1 MRVYCIL
8 IMELIFPKFCI
19 IKKNLLPMFFYY
31 KSFYLAVQLTVS
43 SHSLLDVLS
52 ALADA
57 KSLLIFESIASEDV
71 DSNVLLMRTNLT
83 IKQYYS
89 RISALLD
96 AGLVQKKHKKYALT
110 SLGKVVYE
118 SQVVTQRALDN
129 HWILKAIDSLDG
141 VPKEEQ
147 ETAVIN
153 LIQDPELREWLTKK
167 DSQLHNGPKL
177 FQTIKQNEVRNGANV
192 MLVEDEPDLILTFK
206 TVLVSNGY
214 NVDEFTDSFEA
225 FKHFTMLNRPF
236 YDLALLD
243 IRMRGMNGIQ
253 LYQKLKAVDDRL
265 QIRFITALDA
275 ANELVSLIPN
285 FDLNHIIRKP
295 ISNEDLLAIVKNAMT
310 KSS

>member
-1 MRVYCIL
+1 M
-8 IMELIFPKFCI
+8 
-19 IKKNLLPMFFYY
+19 
-31 KSFYLAVQLTVS
+31 
-43 SHSLLDVLS
+43 DVLS

-71 DSNVLLMRTNLT
+71 DSNVLLRRTNLT

-110 SLGKVVYE
+110 SLGRVVYE
-118 SQVVTQRALDN
+118 LQVVTQRALDN

-147 ETAVIN
+147 ESAVIN
-153 LIQDPELREWLTKK
+153 LIQDPELRKWLTKK
-167 DSQLHNGPKL
+167 NSQLHNGPKL
-177 FQTIKQNEVRNGANV
+177 FGTIKKNEVRDGANII
-192 MLVEDEPDLILTFK
+192 LVEDEPDLILAFK

-214 NVDEFTDSFEA
+214 KVDEFTDPFEA

-285 FDLNHIIRKP
+285 LDLNHIIRKP
-295 ISNEDLLAIVKNAMT
+295 ISNEELLANVKNAIAQ
-310 KSS
+310 SSKVRVLGLKHAGIS

>member
-1 MRVYCIL
+1 M
-8 IMELIFPKFCI
+8 
-19 IKKNLLPMFFYY
+19 
-31 KSFYLAVQLTVS
+31 QLTVS

-71 DSNVLLMRTNLT
+71 DSNVLLRRTNLT

-110 SLGKVVYE
+110 SLGRVVYE
-118 SQVVTQRALDN
+118 LQVVTQRALDN

-147 ETAVIN
+147 ESAVIN
-153 LIQDPELREWLTKK
+153 LIQDPELRKWLTKK
-167 DSQLHNGPKL
+167 NSQLHNGPKL
-177 FQTIKQNEVRNGANV
+177 FGTIKKNEVRDGANII
-192 MLVEDEPDLILTFK
+192 LVEDEPDLILAFK

-214 NVDEFTDSFEA
+214 NVDEFTDPFEA

-285 FDLNHIIRKP
+285 LDLNHIIRKP
-295 ISNEDLLAIVKNAMT
+295 ISNEELLANVKNAIAQ
-310 KSS
+310 SSKVRVLGLKHAGIS

>member
-1 MRVYCIL
+1 M
-8 IMELIFPKFCI
+8 
-19 IKKNLLPMFFYY
+19 
-31 KSFYLAVQLTVS
+31 QLTVS

-71 DSNVLLMRTNLT
+71 DSNVLLRRTNLT

-110 SLGKVVYE
+110 SLGRVVYE
-118 SQVVTQRALDN
+118 LQVVTQRALDN

-147 ETAVIN
+147 ESAVIN
-153 LIQDPELREWLTKK
+153 LIQDPELRKWLTKK
-167 DSQLHNGPKL
+167 NSQLHNGPKL
-177 FQTIKQNEVRNGANV
+177 FGTIKKNEVRDGANII
-192 MLVEDEPDLILTFK
+192 LVEDEPDLILAFK

-285 FDLNHIIRKP
+285 LDLNHIIRKP
-295 ISNEDLLAIVKNAMT
+295 ISNEELLANVKNAIAQ
-310 KSS
+310 SSKVRVLGLKHAGIS

>member
-1 MRVYCIL
+1 
-8 IMELIFPKFCI
+8 
-19 IKKNLLPMFFYY
+19 
-31 KSFYLAVQLTVS
+31 
-43 SHSLLDVLS
+43 LS

-57 KSLLIFESIASEDV
+57 KSLSIFESIASEDV
-71 DSNVLLMRTNLT
+71 DSNVLLRRTNLT

-118 SQVVTQRALDN
+118 LQVVTQRALDN

-141 VPKEEQ
+141 VPKQEQ
-147 ETAVIN
+147 ESAVIN
-153 LIQDPELREWLTKK
+153 LIQDPELRKWLTKK
-167 DSQLHNGPKL
+167 NSQLHNGPKL
-177 FQTIKQNEVRNGANV
+177 FGTIKKNEVRDGANII
-192 MLVEDEPDLILTFK
+192 LVEDEPDLILAFK

-285 FDLNHIIRKP
+285 LDLNHIIRKP
-295 ISNEDLLAIVKNAMT
+295 ISNEELLANVKNAIAQ
-310 KSS
+310 SSKVRVLGLKHADIP

>member
-1 MRVYCIL
+1 M
-8 IMELIFPKFCI
+8 
-19 IKKNLLPMFFYY
+19 
-31 KSFYLAVQLTVS
+31 QLTVS

-71 DSNVLLMRTNLT
+71 DSNVLLRRTSLT

-110 SLGKVVYE
+110 SLGRVVYE
-118 SQVVTQRALDN
+118 LQVVTQRALDN

-147 ETAVIN
+147 ESAVIN
-153 LIQDPELREWLTKK
+153 LIQDPELRKWLTKK
-167 DSQLHNGPKL
+167 NSRLHNGPKL
-177 FQTIKQNEVRNGANV
+177 FGTIKKNEVRDGANII
-192 MLVEDEPDLILTFK
+192 LVEDEPDLILAFK

-214 NVDEFTDSFEA
+214 NVDEFTDPFEA

-285 FDLNHIIRKP
+285 LDLNHIIRKP
-295 ISNEDLLAIVKNAMT
+295 ISNEELLANVKNAIAQ
-310 KSS
+310 SSKVQVLGLKHAGIP

>member
-1 MRVYCIL
+1 M
-8 IMELIFPKFCI
+8 
-19 IKKNLLPMFFYY
+19 
-31 KSFYLAVQLTVS
+31 QLTVS

-71 DSNVLLMRTNLT
+71 DSNVLLRRTNLT

-110 SLGKVVYE
+110 SLGRVVYE
-118 SQVVTQRALDN
+118 LQVVTQRALDN

-147 ETAVIN
+147 ESAVIN
-153 LIQDPELREWLTKK
+153 LIQDPELRKWLTKK
-167 DSQLHNGPKL
+167 NSQLHNGPKL
-177 FQTIKQNEVRNGANV
+177 FGTIKKNEVRDGANII
-192 MLVEDEPDLILTFK
+192 LVEDEPDLILAFK

-214 NVDEFTDSFEA
+214 KVDEFTDPFEA

-285 FDLNHIIRKP
+285 LDLNHIIRKP
-295 ISNEDLLAIVKNAMT
+295 ISNEELLANVKNAIAQ
-310 KSS
+310 SSKVRVLGLKHAGIS

>member
-1 MRVYCIL
+1 M
-8 IMELIFPKFCI
+8 
-19 IKKNLLPMFFYY
+19 
-31 KSFYLAVQLTVS
+31 QLTVS

-71 DSNVLLMRTNLT
+71 DSNVLLRRTNLT

-110 SLGKVVYE
+110 SLGRVVYE
-118 SQVVTQRALDN
+118 LQVVTQRALDN

-147 ETAVIN
+147 ESAVIN
-153 LIQDPELREWLTKK
+153 LIQDPELRKWLTKK
-167 DSQLHNGPKL
+167 NSQLHNGPKL
-177 FQTIKQNEVRNGANV
+177 FGTIKKNEVRDGANII
-192 MLVEDEPDLILTFK
+192 LVEDEPDLILAFK

-214 NVDEFTDSFEA
+214 NVDEFTDPFEA

-285 FDLNHIIRKP
+285 LDLNHIIRKP
-295 ISNEDLLAIVKNAMT
+295 ISNEELLANVKNAIAQ
-310 KSS
+310 SSKVRVLGLKHAGNP

>member
-1 MRVYCIL
+1 M
-8 IMELIFPKFCI
+8 
-19 IKKNLLPMFFYY
+19 
-31 KSFYLAVQLTVS
+31 QLTVS

-71 DSNVLLMRTNLT
+71 DSNVLLRRTNLT

-118 SQVVTQRALDN
+118 LQVVTQRALDN

-147 ETAVIN
+147 ESAVIN
-153 LIQDPELREWLTKK
+153 LIQDPELRKWLTKNK
-167 DSQLHNGPKL
+167 SQLHNGPKL
-177 FQTIKQNEVRNGANV
+177 FGTIKKNEVRDGANII
-192 MLVEDEPDLILTFK
+192 LVEDEPDLILAFK

-214 NVDEFTDSFEA
+214 NVDEFTDPFEA

-285 FDLNHIIRKP
+285 LDLNHIIRKP
-295 ISNEDLLAIVKNAMT
+295 ISNEELLANVKNAIAQ
-310 KSS
+310 SSKVRVLGLKHAGIP

>member
-1 MRVYCIL
+1 
-8 IMELIFPKFCI
+8 
-19 IKKNLLPMFFYY
+19 
-31 KSFYLAVQLTVS
+31 VQLTVS

-52 ALADA
+52 AVADA

-71 DSNVLLMRTNLT
+71 DSNVLLRRTNLT

-118 SQVVTQRALDN
+118 LQVVTQRALDN

-141 VPKEEQ
+141 IPKEEQ
-147 ETAVIN
+147 ESAVIN
-153 LIQDPELREWLTKK
+153 LIQDPELRKWLTKK
-167 DSQLHNGPKL
+167 NSQLHDGPKH
-177 FQTIKQNEVRNGANV
+177 FGTIKRNEVRDGANII
-192 MLVEDEPDLILTFK
+192 LVEDEPDLIVAFK

-285 FDLNHIIRKP
+285 LDLNHIIRKP
-295 ISNEDLLAIVKNAMT
+295 ISNEELLATVKNAIAQ
-310 KSS
+310 SSKVRVLGV

>member
-1 MRVYCIL
+1 M
-8 IMELIFPKFCI
+8 
-19 IKKNLLPMFFYY
+19 
-31 KSFYLAVQLTVS
+31 QLTVS

-71 DSNVLLMRTNLT
+71 DSNVLLRRTSLT

-110 SLGKVVYE
+110 SLGRVVYE
-118 SQVVTQRALDN
+118 LQVVTQRALDN

-147 ETAVIN
+147 ESAVIN
-153 LIQDPELREWLTKK
+153 LIQDPELRKWLTKK
-167 DSQLHNGPKL
+167 NSQLHNGPKL
-177 FQTIKQNEVRNGANV
+177 FGTIKKNEVRDGANII
-192 MLVEDEPDLILTFK
+192 LVEDEPDLILAFK

-214 NVDEFTDSFEA
+214 NVDEFTDPFEA

-285 FDLNHIIRKP
+285 LDLNHIIRKP
-295 ISNEDLLAIVKNAMT
+295 ISNEELLANVKNAIAQ
-310 KSS
+310 SSKVRVLGLKHAGIP

>member
-1 MRVYCIL
+1 M
-8 IMELIFPKFCI
+8 
-19 IKKNLLPMFFYY
+19 
-31 KSFYLAVQLTVS
+31 QLTVS

-52 ALADA
+52 AIADA
-57 KSLLIFESIASEDV
+57 KSLLIFESIASENV
-71 DSNVLLMRTNLT
+71 DSNVLLRRTNLT
-83 IKQYYS
+83 VKQYYS
-89 RISALLD
+89 RISALVD
-96 AGLVQKKHKKYALT
+96 AGLVQKKHKKYSLT
-110 SLGKVVYE
+110 SLGKVVYQL
-118 SQVVTQRALDN
+118 QVVTQGALDN
-129 HWILKAIDSLDG
+129 HWILKAIDSLDD
-141 VPKEEQ
+141 VPKEDQ
-147 ETAVIN
+147 ESAVIN
-153 LIQDPELREWLTKK
+153 LIQDPELRKWLTKK

-177 FQTIKQNEVRNGANV
+177 FETIKQNEVRDGANI

-214 NVDEFTDSFEA
+214 NVEEFTDSFEA

-275 ANELVSLIPN
+275 ANELVSLIPD

-310 KSS
+310 QSS

>member
-1 MRVYCIL
+1 M
-8 IMELIFPKFCI
+8 
-19 IKKNLLPMFFYY
+19 
-31 KSFYLAVQLTVS
+31 QLTVS

-71 DSNVLLMRTNLT
+71 DSNVLLRRTSLT

-110 SLGKVVYE
+110 SLGRVVYE
-118 SQVVTQRALDN
+118 LQVVTQRALDN

-147 ETAVIN
+147 ESAVIN
-153 LIQDPELREWLTKK
+153 LIQDPELRKWLTKK
-167 DSQLHNGPKL
+167 NSQLHNGPKL
-177 FQTIKQNEVRNGANV
+177 FGTIKKNEVRDGANII
-192 MLVEDEPDLILTFK
+192 LVEDEPDLILAFK

-214 NVDEFTDSFEA
+214 NVDEFTDPFEA

-285 FDLNHIIRKP
+285 LDLNHIIRKP
-295 ISNEDLLAIVKNAMT
+295 ISNEELLANVKNAIAQ
-310 KSS
+310 SSKVRVLGLKHAGNP

>member
-1 MRVYCIL
+1 M
-8 IMELIFPKFCI
+8 
-19 IKKNLLPMFFYY
+19 
-31 KSFYLAVQLTVS
+31 QLTVS

-71 DSNVLLMRTNLT
+71 DSNVLLRRTSLT

-110 SLGKVVYE
+110 SLGRVVYE
-118 SQVVTQRALDN
+118 LQVVTQRALDN

-147 ETAVIN
+147 ESAVIN
-153 LIQDPELREWLTKK
+153 LIQDPELRKWLTKK
-167 DSQLHNGPKL
+167 NSQLHNGPKL
-177 FQTIKQNEVRNGANV
+177 FGTIKKNEVRDGANII
-192 MLVEDEPDLILTFK
+192 LVEDEPDLILAFK

-214 NVDEFTDSFEA
+214 KVDEFTDPFEA

-285 FDLNHIIRKP
+285 LDLNHIIRKP
-295 ISNEDLLAIVKNAMT
+295 ISNEELLANVKNAIAQ
-310 KSS
+310 SSKVRVLGLKHAGIS

>member
-1 MRVYCIL
+1 M
-8 IMELIFPKFCI
+8 
-19 IKKNLLPMFFYY
+19 
-31 KSFYLAVQLTVS
+31 QLTVS

-71 DSNVLLMRTNLT
+71 DSNVLLRRTNLT

-118 SQVVTQRALDN
+118 LQVVTQRALDN

-147 ETAVIN
+147 ESAVIN
-153 LIQDPELREWLTKK
+153 LIQDPELRKWLTKK
-167 DSQLHNGPKL
+167 KSQLHNGPKL
-177 FQTIKQNEVRNGANV
+177 FGTIKKNEVRDGANII
-192 MLVEDEPDLILTFK
+192 LVEDEPDLVLAFK

-285 FDLNHIIRKP
+285 LDLNHIIRKP
-295 ISNEDLLAIVKNAMT
+295 ISNEELLANVKNAIAQ
-310 KSS
+310 SSKVRVLGLKHASIP

>member
-1 MRVYCIL
+1 M
-8 IMELIFPKFCI
+8 
-19 IKKNLLPMFFYY
+19 
-31 KSFYLAVQLTVS
+31 QLTVS

-71 DSNVLLMRTNLT
+71 DSNVLLRRTSLT

-118 SQVVTQRALDN
+118 LQVVTQRALDN

-147 ETAVIN
+147 ESAVIN
-153 LIQDPELREWLTKK
+153 LIQDPELRKWLTKK
-167 DSQLHNGPKL
+167 KSQLHNGPKL
-177 FQTIKQNEVRNGANV
+177 FGTIKKNEVRDGANII
-192 MLVEDEPDLILTFK
+192 LVEDEPDLVLAFK

-285 FDLNHIIRKP
+285 LDLNHIIRKP
-295 ISNEDLLAIVKNAMT
+295 ISNEELLANVKNAIAQ
-310 KSS
+310 SSKVQVLGLKHAGIP

>member
-1 MRVYCIL
+1 M
-8 IMELIFPKFCI
+8 
-19 IKKNLLPMFFYY
+19 
-31 KSFYLAVQLTVS
+31 QLTVS

-71 DSNVLLMRTNLT
+71 DSNVLLRRTSLT

-110 SLGKVVYE
+110 SLGRVVYE
-118 SQVVTQRALDN
+118 LQVVTQRALDN

-147 ETAVIN
+147 ESAVIN
-153 LIQDPELREWLTKK
+153 LIQDPELRKWLTKK
-167 DSQLHNGPKL
+167 NSQLHNGPKL
-177 FQTIKQNEVRNGANV
+177 FGTIKKNEVRDGANII
-192 MLVEDEPDLILTFK
+192 LVEDEPDLILAFK

-214 NVDEFTDSFEA
+214 NVDEFTDPFEA

-285 FDLNHIIRKP
+285 LDLNHIIRKP
-295 ISNEDLLAIVKNAMT
+295 ISNEDLLATVKNAMT
-310 KSS
+310 QSLKSGSLG

>member
-1 MRVYCIL
+1 M
-8 IMELIFPKFCI
+8 
-19 IKKNLLPMFFYY
+19 
-31 KSFYLAVQLTVS
+31 QLTVS

-52 ALADA
+52 AIADA
-57 KSLLIFESIASEDV
+57 KSLLIFKCIASKDV
-71 DSNVLLMRTNLT
+71 DSNVLLRRTNLT
-83 IKQYYS
+83 VKQYYS
-89 RISALLD
+89 RISALVD
-96 AGLVQKKHKKYALT
+96 AGLVQKKHKRYSLT

-118 SQVVTQRALDN
+118 LQVVTQGALDN
-129 HWILKAIDSLDG
+129 HWILKAIDSMDD
-141 VPKEEQ
+141 VPKEER
-147 ETAVIN
+147 ESAMIN
-153 LIQDPELREWLTKK
+153 LIKDPELRKWLTKK

-177 FQTIKQNEVRNGANV
+177 FETIKQNEVRDGANI
-192 MLVEDEPDLILTFK
+192 MLVEDELDLIATFK

-310 KSS
+310 QSS

>member
-1 MRVYCIL
+1 M
-8 IMELIFPKFCI
+8 
-19 IKKNLLPMFFYY
+19 
-31 KSFYLAVQLTVS
+31 QLTVS

-71 DSNVLLMRTNLT
+71 DSNVLLRRTNLT
-83 IKQYYS
+83 VKQYYS
-89 RISALLD
+89 RISALLH
-96 AGLVQKKHKKYALT
+96 AGLVKKKHKKYALT
-110 SLGKVVYE
+110 SLGRVVYE
-118 SQVVTQRALDN
+118 LQVVTQRALDN

-147 ETAVIN
+147 ESAVIN
-153 LIQDPELREWLTKK
+153 LIQDPELRKWLTKK
-167 DSQLHNGPKL
+167 NSQLHNGPKL
-177 FQTIKQNEVRNGANV
+177 FGTIKKNEVRDGANII
-192 MLVEDEPDLILTFK
+192 LVEDEPDLILAFK

-214 NVDEFTDSFEA
+214 NVDEFTDPFEA

-285 FDLNHIIRKP
+285 LDLNHIIRKP
-295 ISNEDLLAIVKNAMT
+295 ISNEELLANVKNAIAQ
-310 KSS
+310 SSKVRVLGLKHAGIP

>member
-1 MRVYCIL
+1 
-8 IMELIFPKFCI
+8 
-19 IKKNLLPMFFYY
+19 
-31 KSFYLAVQLTVS
+31 VQLTVS

-71 DSNVLLMRTNLT
+71 DSNVLLRRTNLT

-118 SQVVTQRALDN
+118 LQVVTQRALDN

-147 ETAVIN
+147 ESAVIN
-153 LIQDPELREWLTKK
+153 LIQDPELRKWLTKK
-167 DSQLHNGPKL
+167 NSQLHNGPKL
-177 FQTIKQNEVRNGANV
+177 FGTIKKNEVRDGANII
-192 MLVEDEPDLILTFK
+192 LVEDEPDLILAFK

-285 FDLNHIIRKP
+285 LDLNHIIRKP
-295 ISNEDLLAIVKNAMT
+295 ISNEELLANVKNAIT
-310 KSS
+310 QSSKVRVLGLKHAGIP

>member
-1 MRVYCIL
+1 M
-8 IMELIFPKFCI
+8 
-19 IKKNLLPMFFYY
+19 
-31 KSFYLAVQLTVS
+31 
-43 SHSLLDVLS
+43 S

-71 DSNVLLMRTNLT
+71 DSNVLLRRTSLT

-110 SLGKVVYE
+110 SLGRVVYE
-118 SQVVTQRALDN
+118 LQVVTQRALDN

-147 ETAVIN
+147 ESAVIN
-153 LIQDPELREWLTKK
+153 LIQDPELRKWLTKK
-167 DSQLHNGPKL
+167 NSQLHNGPKL
-177 FQTIKQNEVRNGANV
+177 FGTIKKNEVRDGANII
-192 MLVEDEPDLILTFK
+192 LVEDEPDLILAFK

-214 NVDEFTDSFEA
+214 NVDEFTDPFEA

-285 FDLNHIIRKP
+285 LDLNHIIRKP
-295 ISNEDLLAIVKNAMT
+295 ISNEELLANVKNAIAQ
-310 KSS
+310 SSKVRVLGLKHAGIP

>member
-1 MRVYCIL
+1 M
-8 IMELIFPKFCI
+8 
-19 IKKNLLPMFFYY
+19 
-31 KSFYLAVQLTVS
+31 QLTVS

-71 DSNVLLMRTNLT
+71 DSNVLLRRTNLT

-110 SLGKVVYE
+110 SLGRVVYE
-118 SQVVTQRALDN
+118 LQVVTQRALDN

-147 ETAVIN
+147 ESAVIN
-153 LIQDPELREWLTKK
+153 LIQDPELRKWLTKK
-167 DSQLHNGPKL
+167 NSQLHNGPKL
-177 FQTIKQNEVRNGANV
+177 FGTIKKNEVRDGANII
-192 MLVEDEPDLILTFK
+192 LVEDEPDLILAFK

-214 NVDEFTDSFEA
+214 KVDEFTDPFEA

-285 FDLNHIIRKP
+285 LDLNHIIRKP
-295 ISNEDLLAIVKNAMT
+295 ISNEELLANVKNAIAQ
-310 KSS
+310 SSKVRVLGLKHAGIP